1 MRPLKSMC
9 QRVCGFRK
17 GRKNTSRKEVLKRSE
32 NNYELKL
39 VSNSEEWRKDIVV
52 SGVCRVG
59 CVQTSPIAF
68 DAFPFPPSMK
78 T

>member
-1 MRPLKSMC
+1 MGL
-9 QRVCGFRK
+9 
-17 GRKNTSRKEVLKRSE
+17 GRGEKNMSRKEVLKRSE
-32 NNYELKL
+32 NNCELKL
-39 VSNSEEWRKDIVV
+39 VPNSEEWRKDILV

-59 CVQTSPIAF
+59 CVQTPIAF